1 MQGKE
6 RSMLV
11 AVPLRD
17 QLNEP
22 TFDGGPDENA
32 RANCVP
38 ASLAAALSALTG
50 RDYEGDELKDAV
62 YGQGYTGATD
72 PARYVEYCRAQG
84 VRMREVDGSGAAMVA
99 AITAELAHGHPVYG
113 AIPSQWGNTTAAD
126 IATRGGPTHAV
137 MFCDANQEPSG
148 TASLT
153 AMNPWPVDGRNAF
166 YQTMP
171 SAWWATRLVYG
182 HIYPMERMMLQ
193 ITDVATFFTAQ
204 DDTHWTCRQTGHTLV
219 LGLLAAWRAWPAT
232 GGLAG
237 LTALGLPLGNEEYPL
252 PGVSLQ
258 RFERGVLVWDPDR
271 KLDSPPGASGPV
283 YLAHLESG
291 PGQDQRVASLQAQ
304 LAQAQHGA
312 TSASVAIQAVHALA
326 AALAAD
332 GKAP

>member
-1 MQGKE
+1 
-6 RSMLV
+6 MLV

-17 QLNEP
+17 QLDEK
-22 TFDGGPDENA
+22 TTDGAPDENA

-72 PARYVEYCRAQG
+72 PARYVAYAAAQG
-84 VRMREVDGSGAAMVA
+84 VRMWEVDGSGAWMVA
-99 AITAELAHGHPVYG
+99 AIAVELARGHPVYG

-126 IATRGGPTHAV
+126 IAAHGGPTHAV
-137 MFCDANQEPSG
+137 MFCDASPG
-148 TASLT
+148 GATLT
-153 AMNPWPVDGRNAF
+153 AMNPWPVDGRSAF

-182 HIYPMERMMLQ
+182 HIYPMERTMLQ
-193 ITDVATFFTAQ
+193 ITDVAAFFTAQ
-204 DDTHWTCRQTGHTLV
+204 DDTHWTCRQNGHTLA
-219 LGLLAAWRAWPAT
+219 LGMLAAWRAWPAA
-232 GGLAG
+232 GGLGG

-252 PGVSLQ
+252 AGASLQ

-291 PGQDQRVASLQAQ
+291 PGQDPRVAALQAQ
-304 LAQAQHGA
+304 LDEARHSA
-312 TSASVAIQAVHALA
+312 TSAGAALQAVHALG

-332 GKAP
+332 ARAS